1 MYKLPKS
8 KSQLSYVSETI
19 IEFKIFMLEAYHKLN
34 LYDIADEFKIDVVE
48 ASHKFNLYDI
58 ANEFKIVMVATNK
71 KFQINFLFY

>member
-48 ASHKFNLYDI
+48 ASHKLIYMTLQMSS
-58 ANEFKIVMVATNK
+58 KLLWWQ
-71 KFQINFLFY
+71 QIKNFT